1 MPGLDRSDSTGRP
14 DRIIEENGPLPADVP
29 AAEPTDEDR
38 DPSSP
43 DTGDGPGGR
52 LNRSRW
58 RLSDVLRTIVDEG
71 DSPHIT
77 VGDLLRQLDGRA
89 FGALMLIFAFPNI
102 LPSPPGLAGVLGL
115 PLIYLS
121 SQMMLGRMP
130 WLPPFIDNRS
140 LSRDNFRTLIG
151 RAHPILSR
159 VEKLLSQRLGA
170 LTSQP
175 AERLLG
181 ALCLLLSLLLS
192 LPIPF
197 GNLMPALAIC
207 VIALGILE
215 RDGYW
220 ILLGLAVSAT
230 AFLWVGGLA
239 YALVK
244 SVIFLVLNAF

>member
-14 DRIIEENGPLPADVP
+14 DRNTEENRPLPADASV
-29 AAEPTDEDR
+29 ADPTDEAG
-38 DPSSP
+38 DPSP
-43 DTGDGPGGR
+43 PETGGGPGGR
-52 LNRSRW
+52 PKRPRW

-71 DSPHIT
+71 DSPNIT

-140 LSRDNFRTLIG
+140 LSRDSFRALID

-159 VEKLLSQRLGA
+159 VEKPLNQRLA
-170 LTSQP
+170 PLTSQP

-220 ILLGLAVSAT
+220 IILGLAVSAA

-244 SVIFLVLNAF
+244 SVVFLVLNAF